1 MSYVPRKNYG
11 VTAQATGRTVDGT
24 PTYCS
29 AGAFASG
36 SGGQDSSSIGYSIAQ
51 LLTSR
56 GGALRSDGTF
66 VPIPGNFT
74 PSSIAGRFDGFAR
87 ETTGTDR
94 VRNVAGT
101 AWTGAGNVLSDV
113 IVILEFI

>member
-29 AGAFASG
+29 AASFASG
-36 SGGQDSSSIGYSIAQ
+36 SGGQDSTSIGYTMTQ

-66 VPIPGNFT
+66 VPIPGNHT
-74 PSSIAGRFDGFAR
+74 PGGITGRFDGFAR
-87 ETTGTDR
+87 ETSGTHR
-94 VRNVAGT
+94 VRNVAGG
-101 AWTGAGNVLSDV
+101 AWTGTGNVLTGV
-113 IVILEFI
+113 VVILEFI